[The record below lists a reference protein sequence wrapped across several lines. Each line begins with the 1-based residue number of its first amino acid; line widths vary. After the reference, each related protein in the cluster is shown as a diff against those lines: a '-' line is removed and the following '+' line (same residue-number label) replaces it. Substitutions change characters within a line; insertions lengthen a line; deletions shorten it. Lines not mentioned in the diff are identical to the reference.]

1 MVAST
6 AAGVTASRKALAT
19 ACSITIPSNV
29 AFVLGLAV
37 GVSASIHRIG
47 QDLVQCVVGW
57 SHPADRTRHASGHR
71 LQRKRQTFGT
81 EPEPAPSRR
90 AKLGEPL
97 ENRADGAGDCLVRM
111 EQDFAILVSPNEA
124 HGQAAAQFPASC
136 LVADA
141 SVQAGA
147 NDV

>member
-1 MVAST
+1 MMILDEHGPLIHGQMPNAFSDSAVF
-6 AAGVTASRKALAT
+6 
-19 ACSITIPSNV
+19 INV

-81 EPEPAPSRR
+81 EPEPDPSRR

-97 ENRADGAGDCLVRM
+97 ENRA
-111 EQDFAILVSPNEA
+111 EA
-124 HGQAAAQFPASC
+124 PGTYP
-136 LVADA
+136 V
-141 SVQAGA
+141 
-147 NDV
+147 